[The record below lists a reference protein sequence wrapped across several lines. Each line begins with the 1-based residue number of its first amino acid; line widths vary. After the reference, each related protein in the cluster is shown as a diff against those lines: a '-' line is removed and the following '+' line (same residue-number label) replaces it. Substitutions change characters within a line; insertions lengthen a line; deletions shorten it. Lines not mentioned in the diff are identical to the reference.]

1 MATKKKSAK
10 ARKGTDGSGRESQ
23 TPSVLG
29 QRNLVA
35 GAAGLLVLAA
45 GYWLL
50 AQGSITA
57 APLLLVLGYV
67 VLLPMAIL
75 W

>member
-23 TPSVLG
+23 TLRFSA
-29 QRNLVA
+29 RNLVA